1 LSAAIRSLPA
11 IAGLQALSLQRA
23 SSFADFE
30 QLQQV
35 ANTAGKATTKS
46 KNLVEADAVLGFLH
60 QPAPHP
66 AIPAHMRASTTFHRR
81 QQQQK

>member
-30 QLQQV
+30 RLQQV
-35 ANTAGKATTKS
+35 VRS
-46 KNLVEADAVLGFLH
+46 KDFVDVDAVLGFLH
-60 QPAPHP
+60 QAPHP
-66 AIPAHMRASTTFHRR
+66 AIPAHRRASTTFHCR